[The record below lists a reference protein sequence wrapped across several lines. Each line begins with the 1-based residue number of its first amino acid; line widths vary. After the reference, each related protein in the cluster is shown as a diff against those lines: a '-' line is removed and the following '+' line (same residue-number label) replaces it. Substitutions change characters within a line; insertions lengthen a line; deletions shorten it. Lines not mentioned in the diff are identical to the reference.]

1 MATIRSRVETVC
13 FKAKC
18 IREEETSQ
26 TALAWAL
33 LAGWEQVELEPWTKS
48 IQEWIGSIF
57 PKHCLWC
64 LVLRNYLAL
73 LFIQSSF
80 AISIRLYDRYDS
92 SMKGT
97 DMLLLFLEIIDNK
110 PYKGK
115 YTLILVISLIYKEN
129 LKYWILVTTFKI
141 IDP

>member
-1 MATIRSRVETVC
+1 
-13 FKAKC
+13 
-18 IREEETSQ
+18 
-26 TALAWAL
+26 
-33 LAGWEQVELEPWTKS
+33 
-48 IQEWIGSIF
+48 
-57 PKHCLWC
+57 
-64 LVLRNYLAL
+64 
-73 LFIQSSF
+73 
-80 AISIRLYDRYDS
+80 
-92 SMKGT
+92 MKGT